1 MSWSQQQALVGVHGA
16 LGVADYSKAGPAA
29 GSQHVAKHGM
39 LASSVEGGIFADQ
52 TVANPQQ
59 EAVSQYRKSMPSGG
73 GDFLDRLAAAEAR
86 DGALNKYVAGD
97 LAAGDRPEY
106 AKQMTPQQKLEA
118 ATRRATTRDRAA
130 QAVADN
136 EADKQRQFQ
145 IQALQKHYGG
155 HVRSASMTPGAN
167 TVSDAAAGQ
176 SAKNLRAVRHEQT
189 LLHEQQARLEQ
200 AERARLQ
207 REREEQTE
215 FQARMQN
222 EMAHRQHMQH
232 TAEKRRM
239 AALAHKKREEANARA
254 QAEEQAVTQAK
265 REAAWRAQQERA
277 QERQAQQMRAHQQLG
292 TSQMQPQHQQQ
303 MQQRANSPRR
313 AASPRPNARG
323 ASPRRSASPRAYVH
337 DGMVAAG
344 GAKRAQSP
352 TTYGRNERR
361 TSIGMHAP
369 PGGHT
374 SISLG

>member
-222 EMAHRQHMQH
+222 EMAYRQHMQH

-254 QAEEQAVTQAK
+254 GRGAGGDAGEARGRVARPAGARAGAPGAADARPPAARHEPDAAAAPAADATAGQLAAPAVAAAQRTRCVAAAERSARVCP
-265 REAAWRAQQERA
+265 RWDGRGRR
-277 QERQAQQMRAHQQLG
+277 RQARSIADDVR
-292 TSQMQPQHQQQ
+292 S
-303 MQQRANSPRR
+303 QRAAHVDR
-313 AASPRPNARG
+313 
-323 ASPRRSASPRAYVH
+323 Y
-337 DGMVAAG
+337 
-344 GAKRAQSP
+344 
-352 TTYGRNERR
+352 
-361 TSIGMHAP
+361 HAP